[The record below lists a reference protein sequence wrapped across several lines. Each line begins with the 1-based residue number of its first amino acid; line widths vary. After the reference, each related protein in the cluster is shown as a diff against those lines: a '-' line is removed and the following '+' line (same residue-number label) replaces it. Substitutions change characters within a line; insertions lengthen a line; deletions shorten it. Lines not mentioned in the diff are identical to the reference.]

1 MKVTCI
7 ENRLT
12 SNQKL
17 KLGIAT
23 ENDFKYPFE
32 IGETYTV
39 LGITCQMGQTIL
51 EMPYFYIFPA
61 PMCLFN
67 IVDDRLSS
75 YWKLRKRSEHGIS
88 FWPEEFYQEYFHDDL
103 SDGVPEVVDIYKQ
116 VIKKLEEEFA

>member
-7 ENRLT
+7 QDRLI
-12 SNQKL
+12 NDQKL

-39 LGITCQMGQTIL
+39 LGITCRMGQTIL

-61 PMCLFN
+61 PMCLFA
-67 IVDDRLSS
+67 ITDERPSS
-75 YWKLRKRSEHGIS
+75 YWKIKKIDENKIS
-88 FWPEEFYQEYFHDDL
+88 LWPEEFYQEYFHDDL
-103 SDGVPEVVDIYKQ
+103 SDGIPEVISIYKQ
-116 VIKKLEEEFA
+116 VVRKLEEEFD